1 MKPLINITPI
11 QSEAL
16 RQALSLM
23 FQAGLSCVVRD
34 DKGCYLGSA
43 DIGLASP
50 LYSRYDYLQADG
62 KYKREYPNLGN
73 KS

>member
-1 MKPLINITPI
+1 MKTHMSITPI

-23 FQAGLSCVVRD
+23 FQAGLSCEIRHTD
-34 DKGCYLGSA
+34 GYYLGSA

-50 LYSRYDYLQADG
+50 LYSRYEYLQADG

>member
-1 MKPLINITPI
+1 MKPIINITPI

-23 FQAGLSCVVRD
+23 FQAGLNCVVRD
-34 DKGCYLGSA
+34 DKGYYLGRA

-50 LYSRYDYLQADG
+50 LYSRYEYLHADG